1 VNQAAR
7 LGEILDALQAK
18 GSVQVTALAGR
29 FGVSQL
35 TIRRDLDLLANQKLL
50 VRTHGGAI
58 AHAGLLELPLR
69 YKEIRHRDAK
79 RAIAAQVVTDL
90 KAGAVLGLTGGT
102 TTTEVARSL
111 GDLQNFTV
119 VTNALNIAAELAV
132 RASIKLILTGGTC
145 RPQSYELVGPLAEVT
160 LAQLH
165 IDVCFVGADGC
176 SPDGGLTTHDDVE
189 AHTNRALIER
199 SARTVAVVDS
209 SKLGG
214 TSFAQICA
222 ISTVDQVVTDSQA
235 EPLVVAELERH
246 GTTVRIVTP

>member
-1 VNQAAR
+1 MNQAVR
-7 LGEILDALQAK
+7 LGEILDALQAN
-18 GSVQVTALAGR
+18 GSVQVTALADL

-79 RAIAAQVVTDL
+79 RAIAARVVNQL
-90 KAGAVLGLTGGT
+90 KVGAVVGLTGGT
-102 TTTEVARSL
+102 TTTEVARAL
-111 GDLQNFTV
+111 VDLQSCTV

-160 LAQLH
+160 LSQLH

-176 SPDGGLTTHDDVE
+176 SPLSGLTTHDDVE
-189 AHTNRALIER
+189 AHTNRALIQR
-199 SARTVAVVDS
+199 SARTIAVVDS
-209 SKLGG
+209 SKLGR
-214 TSFAQICA
+214 TSFAQICD
-222 ISTVDQVVTDSQA
+222 IGTVDQVVTDDRA
-235 EPLVVAELERH
+235 DPLIVAEFERL
-246 GTTVRIVTP
+246 GTSVSVVDL